1 MGVPGARRH
10 LGRLA
15 AAPAPARG
23 FTLPCRPWH
32 SCGVRPNASS
42 APPRCACAPP
52 RVFRASQR
60 AQVAGNAQRLAVIR
74 VDVEPRRAA
83 IPLADFGPFGRILL
97 GIYTLGVLVAES
109 HPETLEEVYEKDGA
123 EELSNHFPPLMPWW
137 GRTPVLRPAST
148 PVQAGP
154 GGPAQTWRSAHSS
167 IHLAEHDI
175 QRTNNRHYVGHQ
187 AAPHHPVERLQIHER
202 GRPHP
207 TPRGLRGID

>member
-1 MGVPGARRH
+1 MKVVRSLRLVCSLRWLVTTMRFSGQANAHRLQEMHSVSPLSGLMLSRGA
-10 LGRLA
+10 
-15 AAPAPARG
+15 
-23 FTLPCRPWH
+23 
-32 SCGVRPNASS
+32 
-42 APPRCACAPP
+42 
-52 RVFRASQR
+52 
-60 AQVAGNAQRLAVIR
+60 
-74 VDVEPRRAA
+74 PRRAA
-83 IPLADFGPFGRILL
+83 IPLADFGPLGRILL

-202 GRPHP
+202 WRPHAHAIG
-207 TPRGLRGID
+207 RR